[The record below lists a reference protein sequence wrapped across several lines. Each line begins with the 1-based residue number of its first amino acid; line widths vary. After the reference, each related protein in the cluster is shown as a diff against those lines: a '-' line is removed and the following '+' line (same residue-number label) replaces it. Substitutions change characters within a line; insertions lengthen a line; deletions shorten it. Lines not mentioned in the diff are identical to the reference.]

1 MNRARRR
8 LLRGIREKLLVG
20 CSLLI
25 AAIAAFVYVFLPAQ
39 LERQA
44 MSAVIGR
51 AEAIRDM
58 TAYSL
63 SAALFF
69 EDTTAVAEVLSGAA
83 RGRDV
88 TVLRVAGAHGNLV
101 ATRSLAHTGD
111 LPQLSAERNYVTAD
125 GQLYVTT
132 APIYHGRARVGSL
145 TVAISLSQLLGEVK
159 LARRLGLTIGVA
171 IFLIGVGIVYAI
183 STLVT
188 RPLGA
193 LSIIAERIAEGDLTN
208 RGLETADQEIAQLVR
223 AFNRMVDSLHA
234 AQQELGSTNRMLETR
249 VLERTAALSRA
260 MGEMGVAKEAAEAAN
275 LAKSAFLA
283 TMSHELRTPLNSVI
297 GFSGILLR
305 NKRQAFSVQDVGYLD
320 RIQVNGR
327 HLLGLIDSVLDLSKV
342 EAGKLSLELTSVD
355 IAVLIDETIAEF
367 EPQAHSRSVVIEK
380 VVPAGVFLIEGDRA
394 RFKQILINLLGN
406 AIKFTEHGTVIVR
419 LVTDPVTSHPLRLE
433 VQDTG
438 VGIPSDRLEAVF
450 EAFQQ
455 ADNSTS
461 RQFGGTGLGLT
472 ITRSL
477 ARFMGFDVLVQST
490 LGVGSTFSL
499 VLSGVT
505 ETPEHVTGA
514 MQEAATSI
522 SDDATVPMRT
532 TFVVLV
538 VDDESDAREILSK
551 SFADLG
557 CTVLTANS
565 ADEGISLA
573 RRIRPDLITLDIM
586 MPHKN
591 GWDALRELKAD
602 VLLRSIPVV
611 VVSVVAQE
619 NRSLFLGAVSYLD
632 KPVTREDLAEIV
644 RQNMS
649 DTQRAHI
656 AAPTLAA

>member
-1 MNRARRR
+1 MTRPRWR

-25 AAIAAFVYVFLPAQ
+25 AAIAAFVYVFLPMQ

-51 AEAIRDM
+51 AEAMRDM

-63 SAALFF
+63 SAALLF

-88 TVLRVAGAHGNLV
+88 AVLRVAGVRGNLV
-101 ATRSLAHTGD
+101 AARSRSGD
-111 LPQLSAERNYVTAD
+111 LPPLSAERNYVTAD

-132 APIYHGRARVGSL
+132 APIQHGHQRVGSL
-145 TVAISLSQLLGEVK
+145 TVALSLSQLRHEVN
-159 LARRLGLTIGVA
+159 LARRLGLMIGVA

-188 RPLGA
+188 RPLNA
-193 LSIIAERIAEGDLTN
+193 LSTIAERIAEGDMTY

-223 AFNRMVDSLHA
+223 AFNHMVDSLHA

-260 MGEMGVAKEAAEAAN
+260 MGEMGLAKEAAEAAN
-275 LAKSAFLA
+275 LAKSEFLA

-305 NKRQAFSVQDVGYLD
+305 NKAQSLSARDLGYLD

-342 EAGKLSLELTSVD
+342 EAGQMSLELTAVD
-355 IAVLIDETIAEF
+355 IAALIDETIAEF
-367 EPQAHSRSVVIEK
+367 EPQAHARSVVIEK

-394 RFKQILINLLGN
+394 RFKQILINLVGN
-406 AIKFTEHGTVIVR
+406 AVKFTEHGIVIVR
-419 LVTDPVTSHPLRLE
+419 LVIDPVTSESLRVE

-438 VGIPSDRLEAVF
+438 VGISPQRLDAVF

-472 ITRSL
+472 ISRSL
-477 ARFMGFDVLVQST
+477 ARFMGFDVTVRST

-499 VLSGVT
+499 ILADVT
-505 ETPEHVTGA
+505 ETPEP
-514 MQEAATSI
+514 ATSELASI
-522 SDDATVPMRT
+522 SVDTTPLTRT

-551 SFADLG
+551 SFADIG

-573 RRIRPDLITLDIM
+573 RRIQPDLITLDIM

-602 VLLRSIPVV
+602 VLLRAIPVV
-611 VVSVVAQE
+611 VVSVVAHE
-619 NRSLFLGAVSYLD
+619 NRGYVVGGVSYLD
-632 KPVTREDLAEIV
+632 KPVTCEDLAEIV
-644 RQNMS
+644 HEHMS
-649 DTQRAHI
+649 DRQRAYLALPRI
-656 AAPTLAA
+656 AASA